1 MSGPVDRNAELLQ
14 AYAAGDSEA
23 FDELVR
29 RNQDRVFALLY
40 RFLGPRSNI
49 EDLAQDVFLRVLKAA
64 PRYEPRAKFTTWLY
78 RIVFNVAVNET
89 QRGSKR
95 RMPSL
100 DAPDMPMAVDLRVD
114 GPVADLEG
122 DERKALLHE
131 AIGRLPENQRA
142 AILLAAIDGLSLK
155 EVAEVIDST
164 EKAVKSLLH
173 RARRALRA
181 ELEPLLGVEDASEP
195 DPHE

>member
-1 MSGPVDRNAELLQ
+1 MTGAIDRNAELLQ
-14 AYAAGDSEA
+14 AYAAGDDEA

-29 RNQDRVFALLY
+29 LNQDRVFALLY

-49 EDLAQDVFLRVLKAA
+49 EDLAQDVFLRVLRAA

-89 QRGSKR
+89 QRGAKH

-100 DAPDMPMAVDLRVD
+100 DAPDMPMAVDLRSD
-114 GPVADLEG
+114 DPVADLEG
-122 DERKALLHE
+122 DERKTLLHE

-142 AILLAAIDGLSLK
+142 AILLAAIDGMSLK
-155 EVAEVIDST
+155 EVAVVIGST
-164 EKAVKSLLH
+164 DKAVKSLLH
-173 RARRALRA
+173 RARLSLRA
-181 ELEPLLGVEDASEP
+181 ELAPLMGVEEEP
-195 DPHE
+195 ETRSP